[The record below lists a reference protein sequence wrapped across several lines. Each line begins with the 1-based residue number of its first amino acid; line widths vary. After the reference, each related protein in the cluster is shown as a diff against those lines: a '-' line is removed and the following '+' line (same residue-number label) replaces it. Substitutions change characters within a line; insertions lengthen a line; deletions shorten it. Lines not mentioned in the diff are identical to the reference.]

1 MLIDWFTVSAQLL
14 NFLILVWLLKRFL
27 YHPIIKAIDA
37 REQQLNNTLT
47 EAQARND
54 EARAEREKYE
64 RNNELLA
71 QQRNALLIKA
81 SQEAELERQRL
92 LELAQA
98 EANTLLEK
106 CKQALIQEQSLLYE
120 TIKQQTQIEIFAVAK
135 KVLMDLAGIELEQQ
149 LLMVFLKRLAQLE
162 HAQKQQLLT
171 AIEHDKKPPLI
182 ISAFVLSLEQQQAI
196 NKVLTELLDKTMLL
210 EFSVNPQLISGI
222 ELMVGGQKL
231 AWSVADYLATL
242 EETVANSLK

>member
-1 MLIDWFTVSAQLL
+1 MLIDWFTVSAQLI

-37 REQQLNNTLT
+37 REHIINNTLT
-47 EAQARND
+47 EAQACHN
-54 EARAEREKYE
+54 EAVVEREKYE
-64 RNNELLA
+64 RNNEILA

-81 SQEAELERQRL
+81 SQEAEIERQRL
-92 LELAQA
+92 LELAQV

-106 CKQALIQEQSLLYE
+106 RKQALIQEQSILYE
-120 TIKQQTQIEIFAVAK
+120 SIKQQTQIEIFAVAK

-149 LLMVFLKRLAQLE
+149 LLTAFLKRLAQLDNT
-162 HAQKQQLLT
+162 QKQQLLI
-171 AIEHDKKPPLI
+171 AIEHDKKPLLI
-182 ISAFVLSLEQQQAI
+182 SSAFILSLEQQQAI

-210 EFSVNPQLISGI
+210 EFLVNPQLISGI
-222 ELMVGGQKL
+222 ELIVGGQKL

-242 EETVANSLK
+242 EETVANIV